1 MSTLACCPHKGLAAG
16 KKPMKPMKP
25 MKPTKA
31 PAKKPTKLKCF
42 SL

>member
-1 MSTLACCPHKGLAAG
+1 MSTLACCPHKGLATG
-16 KKPMKPMKP
+16 KKPMKP

-31 PAKKPTKLKCF
+31 PAKKPTKRKCF

>member
-1 MSTLACCPHKGLAAG
+1 MSTLACCPHKGLATG
-16 KKPMKPMKP
+16 KKP

-31 PAKKPTKLKCF
+31 PTKKPTKRKCT